1 MNTLKK
7 YKYRLNNLDCAN
19 CANKIEERLK
29 KENNLS
35 DVVVNFSSLT
45 LSFMSNDD
53 IKIEDISN
61 IVTKIE
67 PEVVVTKIDEEAKET
82 KKNYNLIRLIFGII
96 IALLGLYVNF
106 NNEIIN
112 KILVIASYVIL
123 LYRTFKV
130 AFKMLIK
137 SHTINENA
145 LITISAI
152 GAYFVDKQM
161 EGLMVITLY
170 EIGKILEEKAVNNS
184 RNSIKDLMN
193 IKQDFANKVVVDK
206 TKVINVEDVK
216 INDILI
222 IKKGE
227 KIPVD
232 GVVIEGETKLNL
244 FSLTGESDLVNKKE
258 NDEVLSGSI
267 NEGKVIKI
275 KATKLFNDSTVS
287 KILSLI
293 EDATDKKSKTETFV
307 AKMAKY
313 YTPIVLII
321 SVITFICFI
330 LFTDLTTYESIYRA
344 LVFLVISCPCAIAI
358 SVPLSYFTGIG
369 VSSKNGILVKG
380 SNYLD
385 LLSRVNKI
393 VFDKTGTLTSGAFKV
408 TSFNLLDSSYS
419 EDYILKLYALGENLS
434 NHPIAKSIM
443 NYVNIDVNEKVKN
456 HKEIEGLGVS
466 YTYDDKKI
474 KIGNN
479 KMFDIKDDGSLNIYL
494 SIDDK
499 IVSSLTINDG
509 IKEGVENTLSELFKK
524 GIETYM
530 FTGDSKENALS
541 ISEKLNIDKVYY
553 ELLPTEKYEK
563 LEELLNDK
571 DVVAFIGD
579 GINDAPSLKRAD
591 IGISMG
597 SIGSSSAIEASDIV
611 IMDDDISKIN
621 KAISISNKVKRII
634 KENLVF
640 SIGVK
645 ILILVLSAIGIAN
658 MWQAVF
664 ADVGVTIISIL
675 NTLRIMKK

>member
-53 IKIEDISN
+53 IKIEDISS

-67 PEVVVTKIDEEAKET
+67 PEVVVTKIDEEVKET

-112 KILVIASYVIL
+112 KILIIASYVIL

-130 AFKMLIK
+130 AVKMLIK

-161 EGLMVITLY
+161 EGLMVIILY

-193 IKQDFANKVVVDK
+193 IKQDFANKVVGDK
-206 TKVINVEDVK
+206 TKVINVENVK

-232 GVVIEGETKLNL
+232 GIVIEGETKLNL

-509 IKEGVENTLSELFKK
+509 IKEGVENTLSELSKK

-571 DVVAFIGD
+571 DIVAFIGD

-645 ILILVLSAIGIAN
+645 ILILILSAIGIAN

>member
-1 MNTLKK
+1 MNILKK

-82 KKNYNLIRLIFGII
+82 KKNYNLIRLIIGVI
-96 IALLGLYVNF
+96 IALLGLYVDF

-112 KILVIASYVIL
+112 KILIIASYVIL

-130 AFKMLIK
+130 AVKMLIK

-161 EGLMVITLY
+161 EGLMVIILY

-193 IKQDFANKVVVDK
+193 IKQDFANKVVGDK
-206 TKVINVEDVK
+206 TEVINVEDVK

-232 GVVIEGETKLNL
+232 GIVIEGETKLNL

-443 NYVNIDVNEKVKN
+443 NYVNIDVNETVKN

-509 IKEGVENTLSELFKK
+509 IKEGVENTLKELSKK

-530 FTGDSKENALS
+530 FTGDSKENAFS

>member
-29 KENNLS
+29 KESNLS

-67 PEVVVTKIDEEAKET
+67 PEVIVTKIDEEVKEN
-82 KKNYNLIRLIFGII
+82 KKNYNLIRLIIGII

-112 KILVIASYVIL
+112 KILIIASYVIL

-130 AFKMLIK
+130 AVKMLIK

-161 EGLMVITLY
+161 EGLMVIILY
-170 EIGKILEEKAVNNS
+170 EIGKMLEEKAVNNS

-193 IKQDFANKVVVDK
+193 IKQDFANKVVGDK

-232 GVVIEGETKLNL
+232 GIVIEGETKLNL

-393 VFDKTGTLTSGAFKV
+393 VFDKTGTLTSGAFNV
-408 TSFNLLDSSYS
+408 ISFNLLDSSYS

-509 IKEGVENTLSELFKK
+509 IKEGVENTLSELSKK

>member
-53 IKIEDISN
+53 IKIEDISS

-67 PEVVVTKIDEEAKET
+67 PEVVVTKIDEEVKET

-112 KILVIASYVIL
+112 KILIIASYVIL

-130 AFKMLIK
+130 AVKMLIK

-193 IKQDFANKVVVDK
+193 IKQDFANKVVGDK
-206 TKVINVEDVK
+206 TKVINVENVK

-232 GVVIEGETKLNL
+232 GIVIEGETKLNL

-393 VFDKTGTLTSGAFKV
+393 VFDKTGTLTSGAFNV
-408 TSFNLLDSSYS
+408 ISFNLLDSSYS

-509 IKEGVENTLSELFKK
+509 IKEGVENTLSELSKK

>member
-1 MNTLKK
+1 MNILKK

-61 IVTKIE
+61 VVTKIE
-67 PEVVVTKIDEEAKET
+67 PEVVVTKIDEEVKET

-112 KILVIASYVIL
+112 KILIIASYVIL

-161 EGLMVITLY
+161 EGLMVIILY

-193 IKQDFANKVVVDK
+193 IKQDFANKVVGDK

-232 GVVIEGETKLNL
+232 GIVIEGETKLNL

-267 NEGKVIKI
+267 NEEKVIKI

-479 KMFDIKDDGSLNIYL
+479 KMFNIKDDGSLNIYL

-509 IKEGVENTLSELFKK
+509 IKEGVENTLKELSKK
-524 GIETYM
+524 SIETYM

-645 ILILVLSAIGIAN
+645 ILILVLSVIGIAN

>member
-53 IKIEDISN
+53 IKIEDISS

-67 PEVVVTKIDEEAKET
+67 PEVVVTKIDEEVKET
-82 KKNYNLIRLIFGII
+82 KKNYNLIRLIIGII

-112 KILVIASYVIL
+112 KILIIVSYVIL
-123 LYRTFKV
+123 LYRTLKIAV
-130 AFKMLIK
+130 KMLIK

-193 IKQDFANKVVVDK
+193 IKQDFANKVVGDK

-216 INDILI
+216 INDMLI

-232 GVVIEGETKLNL
+232 GIVIEGETKLNL

-393 VFDKTGTLTSGAFKV
+393 VFDKTGTLTSGAFNV
-408 TSFNLLDSSYS
+408 ISFNLLDSSYS

-509 IKEGVENTLSELFKK
+509 IKEGVENTLSELSKK

>member
-1 MNTLKK
+1 
-7 YKYRLNNLDCAN
+7 
-19 CANKIEERLK
+19 
-29 KENNLS
+29 
-35 DVVVNFSSLT
+35 
-45 LSFMSNDD
+45 
-53 IKIEDISN
+53 
-61 IVTKIE
+61 
-67 PEVVVTKIDEEAKET
+67 
-82 KKNYNLIRLIFGII
+82 
-96 IALLGLYVNF
+96 
-106 NNEIIN
+106 
-112 KILVIASYVIL
+112 
-123 LYRTFKV
+123 
-130 AFKMLIK
+130 
-137 SHTINENA
+137 
-145 LITISAI
+145 
-152 GAYFVDKQM
+152 
-161 EGLMVITLY
+161 
-170 EIGKILEEKAVNNS
+170 
-184 RNSIKDLMN
+184 
-193 IKQDFANKVVVDK
+193 
-206 TKVINVEDVK
+206 
-216 INDILI
+216 
-222 IKKGE
+222 
-227 KIPVD
+227 
-232 GVVIEGETKLNL
+232 
-244 FSLTGESDLVNKKE
+244 
-258 NDEVLSGSI
+258 
-267 NEGKVIKI
+267 
-275 KATKLFNDSTVS
+275 
-287 KILSLI
+287 
-293 EDATDKKSKTETFV
+293 
-307 AKMAKY
+307 MAKY

-358 SVPLSYFTGIG
+358 SVPLSYFTVIG

-393 VFDKTGTLTSGAFKV
+393 VFDKTGTLTSGAFNV

-509 IKEGVENTLSELFKK
+509 IKEGVENTLNELSKK

-571 DVVAFIGD
+571 DIVAFIGD

>member
-67 PEVVVTKIDEEAKET
+67 PEVVVTKIDEEVKET

-112 KILVIASYVIL
+112 KILIIASYVIL

-130 AFKMLIK
+130 AVKMLIK

-193 IKQDFANKVVVDK
+193 IKQDFANKVVGDK

-232 GVVIEGETKLNL
+232 GIVIEGETKLNL

-267 NEGKVIKI
+267 NEEKVIKI

-509 IKEGVENTLSELFKK
+509 IKEGVENTLKELSKK

>member
-82 KKNYNLIRLIFGII
+82 KKNYNLIRLIIGII

-112 KILVIASYVIL
+112 KILIIASYVIL

-130 AFKMLIK
+130 AVKMLIK

-193 IKQDFANKVVVDK
+193 IKQDFANKVVGDK

-232 GVVIEGETKLNL
+232 GIVIEGETKLNL

-479 KMFDIKDDGSLNIYL
+479 KMFNIKDDGSLNIYL

-499 IVSSLTINDG
+499 VVSSLTINDG
-509 IKEGVENTLSELFKK
+509 IKEGVENTLKELSKK
-524 GIETYM
+524 SIETYM

-571 DVVAFIGD
+571 DIVAFIGD

-634 KENLVF
+634 KENLIF

-645 ILILVLSAIGIAN
+645 ILILVLSVIGIAN

>member
-29 KENNLS
+29 KESNLS

-53 IKIEDISN
+53 IKIEDISS

-67 PEVVVTKIDEEAKET
+67 PEVVVTKIDEEVKEN
-82 KKNYNLIRLIFGII
+82 KKNYNLIRLIIGVI

-112 KILVIASYVIL
+112 KILIIASYVIL

-161 EGLMVITLY
+161 EGLMVIILY

-193 IKQDFANKVVVDK
+193 IKQDFANKVVGDK
-206 TKVINVEDVK
+206 TKVINVENVK

-232 GVVIEGETKLNL
+232 GIVIEGETKLNL

-393 VFDKTGTLTSGAFKV
+393 VFDKTGTLTSGAFNV
-408 TSFNLLDSSYS
+408 ISFNLLDSSYS

-509 IKEGVENTLSELFKK
+509 IKEGVENTLSELSKK

-541 ISEKLNIDKVYY
+541 ISGKLNIDKVYY